1 MGSLSLGYYPSC
13 NVVATATSGSA
24 STDDRQQALIYP
36 CIKIMSIT
44 GFDPERY
51 KVIKGE
57 YTPLACYGEL
67 RINYCITRDIPFLSN
82 SFITNWS
89 QTQVNLDRQLF
100 NEAFDLPLPYN
111 ALYDYN
117 GICFVLS
124 STYTDK
130 KGMHEQLIAGA
141 NMKLYNSKKVFRQG
155 IYELELH
162 PLEPLGVYRLE
173 DVEKLVREPTFDSK
187 PSNMDTMNQILKTNR
202 KHLRNELLETP
213 LDRHCMPDVEH
224 AVDEAKRASGRL
236 FLSVKFEFSRSY
248 PSVYM
253 PVIFQRPFLP
263 EQSELRA
270 DRWNP
275 VDEKYFKM
283 TRNARTADVD
293 RARKPNKDI
302 LDRLKLVLDLPPG
315 LNISE
320 SDGDLIWKYRFYLA
334 DKFPETSL
342 AKFILSVRW
351 EYTEQ
356 VNQAVE
362 LLRQWPKIAP
372 EHVLE
377 LFTRQFLHPA
387 GRRFAVHRL
396 EAASDEELILYL
408 YQLVQALRYE
418 NWHDIFSV
426 QPKRNDRTSKR
437 NVSDVT
443 KEGNSEEV
451 KSTNLTSNRKM
462 PSSFRTGR
470 GGALQNIERSREEL
484 IGWHSDLKKEWK
496 EDLATFLIRRAQ
508 LNFRIA
514 NYLYWFLRLEAN
526 SNDGEDDFCE
536 RDRVNPPDTQ
546 KMYKHVL
553 NRLLHA
559 FDAGS
564 PTCQKW
570 NIELLQQT
578 QFIQDLCRLLK
589 SVTND
594 LGNRSRKIELLRSKL
609 DSEEYTHIRHIDK
622 PFPLPLNPDIIVC
635 GVQSSTATL
644 FKSFQRPALLTFIQP
659 NGDTYRAILKHGDDL
674 RQDQLVLQMIEL
686 MDVILRKENF
696 DLRLTPYKVLATSNR
711 HGLVQFVE
719 SISLAD
725 ILHRSTLLAYLQLK
739 APSPNS
745 PMGVQKDVME
755 TYIRSCA
762 GYCVITYL
770 LGVGDRHMEN
780 LLLTADGHLFH
791 IDFSFILGADPK
803 PMAPE
808 VRLTRAMIDGMGG
821 PNSNQFNEFWKIT
834 FTAFLILRRHANLF
848 LTLFSLMSN
857 TGIQSFNGQQN
868 NASEFLKEHFC
879 VHQSEEKAV
888 SRLANR
894 MTESIKAIVPDIMER
909 IHTIVQYMRN

>member
-1 MGSLSLGYYPSC
+1 
-13 NVVATATSGSA
+13 
-24 STDDRQQALIYP
+24 
-36 CIKIMSIT
+36 
-44 GFDPERY
+44 
-51 KVIKGE
+51 
-57 YTPLACYGEL
+57 
-67 RINYCITRDIPFLSN
+67 
-82 SFITNWS
+82 
-89 QTQVNLDRQLF
+89 
-100 NEAFDLPLPYN
+100 
-111 ALYDYN
+111 
-117 GICFVLS
+117 
-124 STYTDK
+124 
-130 KGMHEQLIAGA
+130 
-141 NMKLYNSKKVFRQG
+141 MKLYNSKKVFRQG

-173 DVEKLVREPTFDSK
+173 DVEKLVREPTFDAK
-187 PSNMDTMNQILKTNR
+187 PSNMDTMNVILKTNR
-202 KHLRNELLETP
+202 KHLRNELSETP
-213 LDRHCMPDVEH
+213 LDRHCMPDVER

-236 FLSVKFEFSRSY
+236 FLSVKFEFSRDH

-253 PVIFQRPFLP
+253 PVIFQRPIIP
-263 EQSELRA
+263 EQSELRV

-302 LDRLKLVLDLPPG
+302 LDRLKLILDLPPG

-362 LLRQWPKIAP
+362 LLKQWPTIAP

-387 GRRFAVHRL
+387 GRRFAVCRL

-426 QPKRNDRTSKR
+426 HPKRDGLVSECD
-437 NVSDVT
+437 VSDVK
-443 KEGNSEEV
+443 KELISEEA
-451 KSTNLTSNRKM
+451 KTTNLKSSNKATL
-462 PSSFRTGR
+462 SFSTRR
-470 GGALQNIERSREEL
+470 GGALQNIERSCDEL
-484 IGWHSDLKKEWK
+484 IGWHPDLKKEWK
-496 EDLATFLIRRAQ
+496 EDLASFLIRRAQ

-526 SNDGEDDFCE
+526 SNECEDDFSE
-536 RDRVNPPDTQ
+536 KDASNSPDTQ

-559 FDAGS
+559 FDAGG

-578 QFIQDLCRLLK
+578 QFIQDLCHLLK
-589 SVTND
+589 SVTSD

-609 DSEEYTHIRHIDK
+609 DSEEYAHIRHIEK
-622 PFPLPLNPDIIVC
+622 PFPLPLNPDIIIC

-696 DLRLTPYKVLATSNR
+696 DLRLTPYKVLATSSR
-711 HGLVQFVE
+711 LGLVQFVE

-725 ILHRSTLLAYLQLK
+725 ILHRSTLLSYLQLK
-739 APSPNS
+739 APSPTG

-791 IDFSFILGADPK
+791 IDFGFILGSDPK

-857 TGIQSFNGQQN
+857 TGIQSFNGHQN

-879 VHQSEEKAV
+879 VHQSEERAV

>member
-1 MGSLSLGYYPSC
+1 MTSLSLGYYPSC
-13 NVVATATSGSA
+13 DVTVAAGAAVSLGAQGSV
-24 STDDRQQALIYP
+24 STPDDRQQTLIYP
-36 CIKIMSIT
+36 CVKIMNIT
-44 GFDPERY
+44 GFDAE
-51 KVIKGE
+51 KFKIIKGE

-82 SFITNWS
+82 SLITNWS
-89 QTQVNLDRQLF
+89 QTQVNLDRKLF
-100 NEAFDLPLPYN
+100 NEAFELPLPYN

-130 KGMHEQLIAGA
+130 KGMHEQLVAGA

-155 IYELELH
+155 IYEIELH
-162 PLEPLGVYRLE
+162 PLEPLKVYRLE
-173 DVEKLVREPTFDSK
+173 DVEKLINNPDFDAK
-187 PSNMDTMNQILKTNR
+187 PSNMDSMNQILKTNR

-213 LDRHCMPDVEH
+213 LDRYCMPDVER
-224 AVDEAKRASGRL
+224 AIDEAKRASGRL
-236 FLSVKFEFSRSY
+236 FLSVKFEFSRNY
-248 PSVYM
+248 PNIYM
-253 PVIFQRPFLP
+253 PVIFQRPVIQ
-263 EQSELRA
+263 EQSELRV

-293 RARKPNKDI
+293 RARKPNKDT
-302 LDRLKLVLDLPPG
+302 LDRLKLILDLPPG

-320 SDGDLIWKYRFYLA
+320 SDGDLIWKYRFYLS

-351 EYTEQ
+351 EYPEQ

-362 LLRQWPKIAP
+362 LLRQWPTVAP

-426 QPKRNDRTSKR
+426 QPEESSQSRKGNTSS
-437 NVSDVT
+437 NMT
-443 KEGNSEEV
+443 KDGNADEV
-451 KSTNLTSNRKM
+451 KSPDVKLNRRKSSSSSTSS
-462 PSSFRTGR
+462 SSFRRR
-470 GGALQNIERSREEL
+470 GGGSGVVDTSKSTTMSTGQNAERNREEL
-484 IGWHSDLKKEWK
+484 SGWHSDLKNDWK
-496 EDLATFLIRRAQ
+496 EDLASFLIRRAQ

-526 SNDGEDDFCE
+526 NGSSEVDGDGDDVGGGFGVSGGGGSSGN
-536 RDRVNPPDTQ
+536 RADVLNSPDTQ

-559 FDAGS
+559 FDANG

-570 NIELLQQT
+570 NVELLQQT

-594 LGNRSRKIELLRSKL
+594 LGNRSRKIELLRLKL
-609 DSEEYTHIRHIDK
+609 ESEEYAHLRHIDK
-622 PFPLPLNPDIIVC
+622 PFPFPLNPDIIIC
-635 GVQSSTATL
+635 GIQTSTATL
-644 FKSFQRPALLTFIQP
+644 FKSFQKPALLTFIQP

-696 DLRLTPYKVLATSNR
+696 DLRLTPYKVLVTGSR
-711 HGLVQFVE
+711 HGLVQFIE
-719 SISLAD
+719 SVSLAD
-725 ILHRSTLLAYLQLK
+725 ILHKSTLLAYLQMK
-739 APSPNS
+739 APSS
-745 PMGVQKDVME
+745 TGPMGVQKDVME

-780 LLLTADGHLFH
+780 LLLTVDGHLFH

-808 VRLTRAMIDGMGG
+808 VRLTRAMIDAMVDRIQVNLM
-821 PNSNQFNEFWKIT
+821 NSGKSLLQ
-834 FTAFLILRRHANLF
+834 LF
-848 LTLFSLMSN
+848 
-857 TGIQSFNGQQN
+857 
-868 NASEFLKEHFC
+868 
-879 VHQSEEKAV
+879 
-888 SRLANR
+888 
-894 MTESIKAIVPDIMER
+894 
-909 IHTIVQYMRN
+909 

>member
-13 NVVATATSGSA
+13 DVVATATSGSA
-24 STDDRQQALIYP
+24 STDDRQQNLIYP
-36 CIKIMSIT
+36 CIKI
-44 GFDPERY
+44 
-51 KVIKGE
+51 
-57 YTPLACYGEL
+57 
-67 RINYCITRDIPFLSN
+67 
-82 SFITNWS
+82 
-89 QTQVNLDRQLF
+89 F

-362 LLRQWPKIAP
+362 LLKQWPKIAP

-470 GGALQNIERSREEL
+470 ALQNIERSREEL

-496 EDLATFLIRRAQ
+496 EDLASFLIRRAQ

-609 DSEEYTHIRHIDK
+609 DSEEYAHIRHIDK

-711 HGLVQFVE
+711 H
-719 SISLAD
+719 
-725 ILHRSTLLAYLQLK
+725 AYLQLK

-909 IHTIVQYMRN
+909 IHTIVQVNNFYYVGNSQFHIFFLT

>member
-1 MGSLSLGYYPSC
+1 MLNGIKSSRVNIHHSHVMVNYELIIVSHVISLSYQIHLLQIGLKHKLILTDNC
-13 NVVATATSGSA
+13 TINDTSVDLFS
-24 STDDRQQALIYP
+24 R
-36 CIKIMSIT
+36 
-44 GFDPERY
+44 
-51 KVIKGE
+51 
-57 YTPLACYGEL
+57 
-67 RINYCITRDIPFLSN
+67 
-82 SFITNWS
+82 
-89 QTQVNLDRQLF
+89 F

-187 PSNMDTMNQILKTNR
+187 PSNMDTMNQILKTSR

-236 FLSVKFEFSRSY
+236 FLSVKFEFSRSH

-362 LLRQWPKIAP
+362 LLKQWPTIAP

-426 QPKRNDRTSKR
+426 RPKRNDRTSKR
-437 NVSDVT
+437 NVSDVI

-451 KSTNLTSNRKM
+451 KSTNLTSNRKI

-470 GGALQNIERSREEL
+470 GGALSNIERSREEL

-496 EDLATFLIRRAQ
+496 EDLASFLIRRAQ

-526 SNDGEDDFCE
+526 SNDGEDDFSE
-536 RDRVNPPDTQ
+536 QDTVNSPDTQ

-609 DSEEYTHIRHIDK
+609 DSEEYAHIRHIDK

-711 HGLVQFVE
+711 LGLVQFVE